1 MSLVYVF
8 AASAMEGEPV
18 QKIAVPSNSSLSSR
32 CGPNDLV
39 LVIGGMGPKK
49 ARSKAEA
56 AFATGKPDSVLVI
69 GLCGGLTPSL
79 PEGRVVAYTGC
90 QSTEDRNALLYCSDI
105 IVDSII
111 ELLKSSSIPC
121 DRVVGITSS
130 RIATTRDERVALARY
145 GASVVDMES
154 YSIVKAASKVGIPA
168 VVLRV
173 VGDSIDRELPDFNRA
188 LNDAGGIDGRKALKV
203 ALGSPLR
210 TAKLL
215 AASRR
220 AMQHLAGALEIV
232 LKAGCFVQTKASAP
246 RML

>member
-1 MSLVYVF
+1 MSLVYIF

-18 QKIAVPSNSSLSSR
+18 QKIAVPSSSSLPSR

-39 LVIGGMGPKK
+39 LIIGGMGPKN

-56 AFATGKPDSVLVI
+56 AFATGKPDAVLVI

-79 PEGRVVAYTGC
+79 PEGRVVAYTEC
-90 QSTEDRNALLYCSDI
+90 QSTEATNPLLHCSQI
-105 IVDSII
+105 ITDLIV
-111 ELLKSSSIPC
+111 ELLKSSSITC

-130 RIATTRDERVALARY
+130 RIATTRDERFALARD
-145 GASVVDMES
+145 GATVVDMES
-154 YSIVKAASKVGIPA
+154 YSIVKAATNAGIPV

-188 LNDAGGIDGRKALKV
+188 LNDAGTLDRGKAFKV

-210 TAKLL
+210 TARLL

-220 AMQHLAGALEIV
+220 AMQRISAALEIV
-232 LKAGCFVQTKASAP
+232 LKAGCFVQTKSSAP
-246 RML
+246 RSL